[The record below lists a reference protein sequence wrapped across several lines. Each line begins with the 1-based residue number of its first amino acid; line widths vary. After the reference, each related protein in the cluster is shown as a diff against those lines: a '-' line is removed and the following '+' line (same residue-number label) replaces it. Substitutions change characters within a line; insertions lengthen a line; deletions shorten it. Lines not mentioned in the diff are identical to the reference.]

1 MMLHRARITRFIAA
15 ILAIALSTQVA
26 GAQVVNCTMMRDM
39 QANGDHAAMMQHHAS
54 SAGSAATSSGSHT
67 QNPGST
73 TCSQTI
79 LCASTPAMP
88 VGITRSIAIDHTAPP
103 VQLGQTALEARD
115 LRPDSP
121 PPKI

>member
-1 MMLHRARITRFIAA
+1 MVFHRARITRFIAA
-15 ILAIALSTQVA
+15 ILAIALSTQIA

-54 SAGSAATSSGSHT
+54 TAGNVTTSSSSQT
-67 QNPGST
+67 QTPGSP
-73 TCSQTI
+73 TCGQTI
-79 LCASTPAMP
+79 LCANTPAMP
-88 VGITRSIAIDHTAPP
+88 VAMTRNIAVDHTAPP
-103 VQLGQTALEARD
+103 IQFGQTTLEARD